1 MKKVLTVAMSM
12 LAAVVS
18 MAQTADAFRAQCERQ
33 MRVAGVAG
41 PGVETVLDK
50 WAAAY
55 PDDTDML
62 EARFNYYLAKSRS
75 ERVLPL
81 IGKKRFL
88 GEEPVLTLRDSTG
101 APVPYFQVPEYDDS
115 LFRLSQ
121 QAIDRAIALK
131 PEVLLYRFDRISAL
145 AAYEKESPDMAATA
159 VLDLIDLN
167 SGEHP
172 AWEYGGKPVNAV
184 EFSAYIQQYCYV
196 FYRTGSANSYEAF
209 RIVSERMLRDD
220 PRNTT
225 FLGNLGSYWQ
235 VARRDDRRA
244 AKYYRRVL
252 KIDPDD
258 SAAKKNLSIIEKNK
272 QSKHKK

>member
-1 MKKVLTVAMSM
+1 MKRVLTVVILM

-18 MAQTADAFRAQCERQ
+18 MAQTADAFRSQCERQ

-55 PDDTDML
+55 PDDPAML
-62 EARFNYYLAKSRS
+62 EARFNYYLAKSQS

-81 IGKKRFL
+81 VGKKRFL
-88 GEEPVLTLRDSTG
+88 GEEPLFTLRDSTG
-101 APVPYFQVPEYDDS
+101 APVPYFRVPEYDDS
-115 LFRLSQ
+115 LFRMSQ

-131 PEVLLYRFDRISAL
+131 PESLLYRFDRISAL
-145 AAYEKESPDMAATA
+145 TAYEKDSPDMAATA
-159 VLDLIDLN
+159 VLDLIDYN
-167 SGEHP
+167 SKEHP
-172 AWEYGGKPVNAV
+172 SWEYEGVRASAEQFK
-184 EFSAYIQQYCYV
+184 AYIQQYCFV

-220 PRNTT
+220 PRNTN
-225 FLGNLGSYWQ
+225 FLDNLGSYWQ
-235 VARRDDRRA
+235 VARRDDRKA
-244 AKYYRRVL
+244 AKYYRKAL

-258 SAAKKNLSIIEKNK
+258 DVAKKNLSIIEKNK
-272 QSKHKK
+272 QSNKK